1 MTILTTMTG
10 LKVGMLAALIVV
22 VNAIVLLAGARWA
35 GVSAQRA
42 SGGLAGLVGSPRS
55 SPSPCPSA
63 TTSASRPGY
72 ATLFALAIVVK
83 IVMVQV
89 LVAV

>member
-1 MTILTTMTG
+1 MTG

-42 SGGLAGLVGSPRS
+42 SGGLAGLV
-55 SPSPCPSA
+55 A
-63 TTSASRPGY
+63 
-72 ATLFALAIVVK
+72 
-83 IVMVQV
+83 
-89 LVAV
+89 